1 MSTGWSSTGERRVN
15 WQSVITVCSAA
26 ILIGAEVFG
35 GAYAGGWAFGTLFNL
50 GEYGV
55 YALQVLFC
63 VLGVYVMITFV
74 RNARRVEPFFTKR

>member
-1 MSTGWSSTGERRVN
+1 MSQGWSSPGERRTN

-55 YALQVLFC
+55 YILQGLFC
-63 VLGVYVMITFV
+63 LLGVYVMITFV
-74 RNARRVEPFFTKR
+74 RNAMTVESFTTKR